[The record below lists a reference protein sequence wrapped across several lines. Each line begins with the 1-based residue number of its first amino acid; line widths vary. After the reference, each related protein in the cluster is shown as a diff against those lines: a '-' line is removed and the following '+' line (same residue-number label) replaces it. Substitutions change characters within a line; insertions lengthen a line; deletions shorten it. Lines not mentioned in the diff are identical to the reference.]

1 MSVISARNA
10 LVGSLRSFF
19 ETELCGLYAWDQVS
33 HHPAEEAPKQA
44 NGRRNPTGKHKESA
58 AISFG
63 DFEMSVAS
71 PEQAPPL
78 GRIEVR
84 NRKSGAVCEGVI
96 DHATWVQ
103 VGRFIREASHDSKTA
118 A

>member
-1 MSVISARNA
+1 MICARNA

-19 ETELCGLYAWDQVS
+19 ETELCGLYAWDQAL
-33 HHPAEEAPKQA
+33 HHPPEIAPKQP
-44 NGRRNPTGKHKESA
+44 NGRRNPTGKFKELA
-58 AISFG
+58 AVSFG
-63 DFEMSVAS
+63 DFEMCVAS
-71 PEQAPPL
+71 SEEAPPL

-103 VGRFIREASHDSKTA
+103 AGKFIRGQRQ
-118 A
+118 